1 MNHPKAIERL
11 TRLNDAF
18 AKEGLWPMQQD
29 IYHVLATVSWVM
41 GNKEDAVRYIEK
53 KLDVKDNYGR
63 LEVVD
68 RSVEVEEEMK
78 WVGRPR

>member
-1 MNHPKAIERL
+1 
-11 TRLNDAF
+11 
-18 AKEGLWPMQQD
+18 
-29 IYHVLATVSWVM
+29 M

-53 KLDVKDNYGR
+53 KLDVKDDYGR

-68 RSVEVEEEMK
+68 RSVEVEEEMQ